1 MISLIKLPS
10 NKIYRMVIISLP
22 MQCNAELKNS
32 NGIKLDSFFVIW
44 IYRNCCIVDP
54 LVVVLPVVAKNQSQG
69 EARQDTLRFVGVE
82 IITDDQRD
90 DGSF

>member
-1 MISLIKLPS
+1 
-10 NKIYRMVIISLP
+10 MVIISLP

-44 IYRNCCIVDP
+44 IYRNSCTVDP
-54 LVVVLPVVAKNQSQG
+54 LVVVLPVVAKNPSQG
-69 EARQDTLRFVGVE
+69 EARPDTLWFVGVE

>member
-1 MISLIKLPS
+1 
-10 NKIYRMVIISLP
+10 

-54 LVVVLPVVAKNQSQG
+54 LVVVLSIVAKNQSQE
-69 EARQDTLRFVGVE
+69 EARPDTLWFVGVE